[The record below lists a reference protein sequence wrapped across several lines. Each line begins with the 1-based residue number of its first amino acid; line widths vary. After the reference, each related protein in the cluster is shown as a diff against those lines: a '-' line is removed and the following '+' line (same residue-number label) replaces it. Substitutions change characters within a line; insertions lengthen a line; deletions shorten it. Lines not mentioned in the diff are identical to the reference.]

1 MFIHSTQ
8 TQFQKLKNA
17 NSSEDTKLL
26 LLDPLQ
32 TLGHKSV
39 LTLHLFRGGSF
50 DNQTINVSIYLNQQ
64 TIIQNAPNPRI
75 CKICKFAWTQYF
87 LIKMLSGAV
96 DISISIPG
104 YLQYL
109 LQSMSGL

>member
-32 TLGHKSV
+32 SRGHKSV
-39 LTLHLFRGGSF
+39 VTLHLFRGGSF

-87 LIKMLSGAV
+87 NLDVICG
-96 DISISIPG
+96 PG

-109 LQSMSGL
+109 L